1 MPTFR
6 EFSASRL
13 MPVPVHAVWEI
24 ASNPRRNAEWVNNVQ
39 RVTQAGPTLDVG
51 QSFEER
57 SIVVGPW
64 TVITRWT
71 LLSSDLH
78 RERTYTG
85 QGFPGVGEVRPFL
98 RFQPMTDASG
108 REHTHVTYGS
118 SLGLN
123 PVVARLLKGMLT
135 AEFAASLAGLERLAV
150 RHPAAWGT
158 DEGPA

>member
-13 MPVPVHAVWEI
+13 MPVPVAAVWEV

-39 RVTQAGPTLDVG
+39 SVTQAASTLEVG

-71 LLSSDLH
+71 LLSSDFH

-85 QGFPGVGEVRPFL
+85 KGFPGVGEVRPFL
-98 RFQPMTDASG
+98 RFQPMLDSSG
-108 REHTHVTYGS
+108 REHTYVTYGS

-123 PVVARLLKGMLT
+123 PVVARLLRGMLT
-135 AEFAASLAGLERLAV
+135 AEFTASLAGLERLAA
-150 RHPAAWGT
+150 RHPAARGVH
-158 DEGPA
+158 EGPA

>member
-13 MPVPVHAVWEI
+13 MPVPVAAVWDV

-39 RVTQAGPTLDVG
+39 RVTRADSILEVG

-57 SIVVGPW
+57 SVVVGPW

-71 LLSSDLH
+71 LLSSDFH
-78 RERTYTG
+78 HERTYTG

-98 RFQPMTDASG
+98 RFQPVIDSSG
-108 REHTHVTYGS
+108 RENTYVTYGS
-118 SLGLN
+118 SLALH
-123 PVVARLLKGMLT
+123 PVVARLLRGMLT
-135 AEFAASLAGLERLAV
+135 AEFTASLAGLEQLAV
-150 RHPAAWGT
+150 RHPAAVG
-158 DEGPA
+158 EKGGAA